1 MYIYRNSEN
10 AKDIFLNVIKI
21 GTKNL
26 RSLGERGIVYVTENR
41 RLNKYF
47 SNISATNWIV
57 LARMCLSMNFFFC
70 EYLTNHPLL
79 HREISSLT
87 FGFFLVKN

>member
-26 RSLGERGIVYVTENR
+26 RSLVERGIVYVTENR

-47 SNISATNWIV
+47 SNISATNQIV
-57 LARMCLSMNFFFC
+57 FARMCLSMIFFSV
-70 EYLTNHPLL
+70 N
-79 HREISSLT
+79 I
-87 FGFFLVKN
+87 

>member
-26 RSLGERGIVYVTENR
+26 RSLVERGIVYFTENR

-47 SNISATNWIV
+47 SNISATNQIV
-57 LARMCLSMNFFFC
+57 LARMCLSMIFFSV
-70 EYLTNHPLL
+70 N
-79 HREISSLT
+79 I
-87 FGFFLVKN
+87 